1 MQSKT
6 ISKHS
11 LMCIDTTIDH
21 FRFIETTKMIPT
33 LNLIEVNNEFSINLI
48 CDLNDK
54 NKQKHSE
61 TKDD

>member
-11 LMCIDTTIDH
+11 LACIDH

>member
-1 MQSKT
+1 
-6 ISKHS
+6 
-11 LMCIDTTIDH
+11 MCIDH
-21 FRFIETTKMIPT
+21 FRFIQTTKMIPT
-33 LNLIEVNNEFSINLI
+33 LNLIEVNNESSINLI